1 MIFKTKNICGQS
13 MKTLETICADSLLN
27 KLGDKPDLIQIIV
40 GKRAIKRLEK
50 TVRKYE
56 RERAERNL
64 KNHVL
69 NEIDILVQAFIG
81 DIIRFGMGNH
91 SVFFMTSTYKDA
103 DPSIVEKAWNI
114 AKNAVRTVNDERFNQ
129 FEV

>member
-1 MIFKTKNICGQS
+1 

-27 KLGDKPDLIQIIV
+27 KLGDKPDLIQLIV
-40 GKRAIKRLEK
+40 GKRAIERLEK
-50 TVRKYE
+50 TVRKHE
-56 RERAERNL
+56 RKRAERNL

-69 NEIDILVQAFIG
+69 EEIDILVQAFIG
-81 DIIRFGMGNH
+81 DIIRFGMGDR
-91 SVFFMTSTYKDA
+91 SVFFMTSTYKAA

-114 AKNAVRTVNDERFNQ
+114 AKNAVRTVHDERFNQ

>member
-1 MIFKTKNICGQS
+1 MTFKTKNSCEQS

-40 GKRAIKRLEK
+40 GKRAIERLEK
-50 TVRKYE
+50 TVRKHE
-56 RERAERNL
+56 RKRAERNL

-69 NEIDILVQAFIG
+69 DEIDILVKAFIG
-81 DIIRFGMGNH
+81 DIIRFGMGDR
-91 SVFFMTSTYKDA
+91 SVFFMTSTYKAA

-114 AKNAVRTVNDERFNQ
+114 AKNAVRTVHDERFSQ